1 MGSQGVTGSDKG
13 LEGVTTDY
21 RGLQKITETF
31 FLARMALD
39 TFSWFF

>member
-21 RGLQKITETF
+21 RVYKRLKKLF
-31 FLARMALD
+31 F
-39 TFSWFF
+39 